1 MKAVYEVRVEVD
13 HEVAAE
19 YLLWLRDH
27 MKQIVE
33 AASFERADLFT
44 LEHESPR
51 VAIWVVQYVASSRAI
66 IEDYLNHH
74 SKSFRG
80 DAITRFGGK
89 FKIERRILNFQES
102 FPA

>member
-13 HEVAAE
+13 NEVAAE
-19 YLLWLRDH
+19 YLIWLREH
-27 MKQIVE
+27 LKQIVE
-33 AASFERADLFT
+33 AVGFEKADLFT

-51 VAIWVVQYVASSRAI
+51 FATWVVQYVASSRVT

-80 DAITRFGGK
+80 DAIHRFGGK